1 MDALIASG
9 GETNAAI
16 GARNRTQR
24 RHTHV
29 GPAAMS
35 TTTIFWFTLANFL
48 SSGLVWAYVARCYP
62 NFVPARYWSAASLSA
77 SIGPALG
84 LLFPNPVGLL
94 FAAQMTVL
102 AYCLSEVGIRRFY
115 DRPTSWI
122 ATALVISAS
131 LAGFLFFRLVIDDY
145 AMRVVVYSLSQGVPV
160 ALTLPLLLS
169 RDHRRSN
176 HGARMAGYLSILLLV
191 AFACRAIAALLHLGG
206 SETTMVTVDAVQ
218 AGFMLVAAFLAMTWN
233 YGLLMMAIDRLRG
246 DAAELALIDDLTGAG
261 NRRRL
266 LQRMDEECAMA
277 RRTARPYALLA
288 IDLDGFKA
296 VNDGFGH
303 SAGDDCL
310 KQFAQAAQDQLRPG
324 DTLARCGGDEFCIV
338 LPDTD
343 LQQAGEIARRVLAAC
358 PRQFGNAGHTVR
370 TLSASIGV
378 AQWSPDL
385 IASPERLMAAA
396 DHALYQAK
404 HSGKNRVVLYEPAPP
419 LAPIFDDEI
428 GSAPLPAP
436 HALTAMTGPD
446 HHHSGF

>member
-131 LAGFLFFRLVIDDY
+131 LAGFMFFRLVIDDY

-310 KQFAQAAQDQLRPG
+310 RQFAQAAQDQLRPG

>member
-131 LAGFLFFRLVIDDY
+131 LAGFMFFRLVIDEY
-145 AMRVVVYSLSQGVPV
+145 AMRVVVYSLSQGIPV

-378 AQWSPDL
+378 AQWSSDL

>member
-131 LAGFLFFRLVIDDY
+131 LAGFMFFRLVIDDY

>member
-131 LAGFLFFRLVIDDY
+131 LAGFMFFRLVIDDY

-428 GSAPLPAP
+428 GSTPLPAP

>member
-1 MDALIASG
+1 
-9 GETNAAI
+9 
-16 GARNRTQR
+16 
-24 RHTHV
+24 
-29 GPAAMS
+29 MS

-358 PRQFGNAGHTVR
+358 PRQIGNAGHTVR

>member
-102 AYCLSEVGIRRFY
+102 AFCLSEVGIRRFY

-131 LAGFLFFRLVIDDY
+131 LSGFLFFRLVLDEY

-428 GSAPLPAP
+428 GSTPLPAP

>member
-48 SSGLVWAYVARCYP
+48 SLGLVWAYVARCYP

-131 LAGFLFFRLVIDDY
+131 LAGFMFFRLVIDDY

-436 HALTAMTGPD
+436 HALTATTGPD

>member
-1 MDALIASG
+1 
-9 GETNAAI
+9 
-16 GARNRTQR
+16 
-24 RHTHV
+24 
-29 GPAAMS
+29 MS
-35 TTTIFWFTLANFL
+35 TMTIFWFTLANFL

-77 SIGPALG
+77 SAGSALG
-84 LLFPNPVGLL
+84 LLFPNPIGLL

-102 AYCLSEVGIRRFY
+102 AFCLSEVGIRRFY

-131 LAGFLFFRLVIDDY
+131 LAGFMFFRLVIDEY
-145 AMRVVVYSLSQGVPV
+145 AMRVVVYSLSQGIPV

-310 KQFAQAAQDQLRPG
+310 RQFAQAAQDQLRPG

-358 PRQFGNAGHTVR
+358 PRQFGNAGHKVR

-378 AQWSPDL
+378 AQWSSDL

-436 HALTAMTGPD
+436 HALIAMTGPD

>member
-102 AYCLSEVGIRRFY
+102 AFCLSEVGIRRFY

-131 LAGFLFFRLVIDDY
+131 LAGFMFFRLVIDDY

>member
-131 LAGFLFFRLVIDDY
+131 LASFLFFRLVLDEY